1 LYNLGEQRI
10 LWEKRLALFFTIFM
24 RIGEKMQYE
33 VIIPA
38 AGSGKRMEKSFNK
51 LFIELDG
58 KTIIERTVD
67 VFLTDLNCSKVILA
81 IRPEE
86 RLIFDKIFTGKEA
99 KLSYVLGGT
108 ERQYS
113 VRNGLASV
121 SEDSKIVLVHD
132 GARPFVDHHQI
143 QELVKRADETGGTVL
158 AVRVKDT
165 VKKTEG
171 FIIKETVERENLW
184 LIQTPQAFQ
193 KEMIKQA
200 HSWAV
205 DTGFLGTDEA
215 SLVEKIGISVS
226 VTEGNYENIK
236 ITTKEDIIFAE
247 AILNKRGQN
256 NV

>member
-1 LYNLGEQRI
+1 
-10 LWEKRLALFFTIFM
+10 M
-24 RIGEKMQYE
+24 
-33 VIIPA
+33 
-38 AGSGKRMEKSFNK
+38 
-51 LFIELDG
+51 
-58 KTIIERTVD
+58 
-67 VFLTDLNCSKVILA
+67 NCNKVILA
-81 IRPEE
+81 IKPEE
-86 RLIFDKIFTGKEA
+86 RLVFDTIFTEKDS
-99 KLSYVLGGT
+99 KILYVDGGI

-121 SEDSKIVLVHD
+121 SKDMKIVLVHD

-143 QELVKRADETGGTVL
+143 EELVNRANETGATVL

-193 KEMIKQA
+193 TEMIKQA
-200 HSWAV
+200 HSWAIE
-205 DTGFLGTDEA
+205 TGFLGTDEA
-215 SLVEKIGISVS
+215 SLVENIGISVS